1 MSGACATRAVQFLCS
16 PSSIFPNQG
25 AIVKVIA
32 QSVAGAQIVDVCACG
47 DQFILEETDQVFK
60 NKKDIKKG
68 DHQLVQLA
76 RGMVAS
82 VWQTIV
88 HNFCFI
94 VGGPSLC

>member
-1 MSGACATRAVQFLCS
+1 MSGARAPGAVQLLCS
-16 PSSIFPNQG
+16 PSTIFPNLG
-25 AIVKVIA
+25 AIAKVIA

-76 RGMVAS
+76 RGMAAS
-82 VWQTIV
+82 VWLTIIYY
-88 HNFCFI
+88 I
-94 VGGPSLC
+94 VGGPSLH